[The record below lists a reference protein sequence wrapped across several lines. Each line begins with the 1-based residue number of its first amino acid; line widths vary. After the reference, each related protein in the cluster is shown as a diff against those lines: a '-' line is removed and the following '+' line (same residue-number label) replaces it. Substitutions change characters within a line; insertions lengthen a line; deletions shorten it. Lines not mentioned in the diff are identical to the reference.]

1 MNLFTNLILYIVIAL
16 GVGYLLRSIKKPDGA
31 PRIKWYISGLVIG
44 VLSALINAVLVSSEI
59 ALGGVFNLDQVLGSF
74 TGGLVT
80 GLLIGVSIGLITA
93 YDMSKRF
100 VLVDSWLLLFKII
113 IIFVVIGG
121 TISSL
126 AVPKYSLE
134 QWLDFFVFGLA
145 QGGIYALIALGY
157 TLVYGILFMIN
168 FAHGEVFMSGA
179 FTAFFVAQAFA
190 EPPAEGG
197 PSLLEANPLV
207 ALVIIFFTAMIT
219 STIVAVTLERVAYRP
234 LRRAPR
240 LVPLITAIGAS
251 FFLQYTFRGLYGSGV
266 EAYPQVEVLRG
277 DMLTGDLMLFVALLL
292 VGGLAFWA
300 TMPLYRS
307 LKHSFPGLSRV
318 VGIVTGLVL
327 VLVLYFVVP
336 LVQNLLVGAIDSLF
350 ALSPE
355 AAAELEV
362 TARSEAPLPVS
373 RLQFVVVA
381 SSVLLMFALYYFVQF
396 TKIGKAMR
404 AVAEDKDV
412 AALMGVDVDRVIT
425 VTFALGA
432 VLAGAAGVLYGLIF
446 RQVHFF
452 MGFLPG
458 LKAFTAAV
466 LGGIGNIPGAM
477 LGGFFLGIFE
487 SLGPS
492 LFLEGLGIPAPYQ
505 LKDVIAFTMLV
516 LVLIFRPTGI
526 MGVELGKKK
535 A

>member
-1 MNLFTNLILYIVIAL
+1 MELLTNLLLYISLAL
-16 GVGYLLRSIKKPDGA
+16 GVGYLFRSIRTEDDTPK
-31 PRIKWYISGLVIG
+31 IKWYLSGLIIG
-44 VLSALINAVLVSSEI
+44 AICGLANALLVSSG
-59 ALGGVFNLDQVLGSF
+59 ALFGSGFNLNTVAGPF
-74 TGGLVT
+74 VGGLGT
-80 GLLIGVSIGLITA
+80 GLFIGIPIGLITA

-100 VLVDSWLLLFKII
+100 TFVDSWLLLFKLLIM
-113 IIFVVIGG
+113 FVVIGG
-121 TISSL
+121 TVSSL
-126 AVPKYSLE
+126 SIPKYSAE

-190 EPPAEGG
+190 TKAADGQLPF
-197 PSLLEANPLV
+197 LETNPLLALLIVLLV
-207 ALVIIFFTAMIT
+207 AMGT
-219 STIVAVTLERVAYRP
+219 STIIAVTLERIAYRP

-251 FFLQYTFRGLYGSGV
+251 FFLQYAFRGFYGSGV
-266 EAYPQVEVLRG
+266 EAYPQVPALKG
-277 DMLTGDLMLFVALLL
+277 DLLLGDLMLFFSLVIISGLGGWLLMPLSRYLKKSTAAIKNGGWIPATAFMVIL
-292 VGGLAFWA
+292 VGLIYFLAA
-300 TMPLYRS
+300 PLQS
-307 LKHSFPGLSRV
+307 AL
-318 VGIVTGLVL
+318 
-327 VLVLYFVVP
+327 
-336 LVQNLLVGAIDSLF
+336 NLLVNAE
-350 ALSPE
+350 SP
-355 AAAELEV
+355 
-362 TARSEAPLPVS
+362 TPIS
-373 RLQFVVVA
+373 RIQFVVIMA
-381 SSVLLMFALYYFVQF
+381 SVLLMVGLYYFVQF

-412 AALMGVDVDRVIT
+412 AALMGIDVDRVIT
-425 VTFALGA
+425 TTFALGA
-432 VLAGAAGVLYGLIF
+432 MLAGAAGVLYALIF

-452 MGFLPG
+452 MGFIPG

-477 LGGFFLGIFE
+477 LGGLFLGVFE

-492 LFLEGLGIPAPYQ
+492 LFLEGLGIVAPYQ